1 MRPNAPAVICE
12 GRSFSYAQLWS
23 AVTALSDAMAEDP
36 DMRPGARVAYL
47 GYNSPELL
55 MLVFACA
62 RLGCIVLPLNWR
74 MAPPEHAAILR
85 HARPS
90 VLIAEPE
97 FTTHVE
103 SLLDDIP
110 RPRLIGTERAHPP
123 WESFA
128 ELIAD
133 RGDRQTPC
141 PETTYAAPLLL
152 CYTSGTTGAPKGAL
166 LSQNALFWN
175 AVNSTVLHDLTST
188 DHVLTVLPMFHVGGL
203 NIQTL
208 PALHAGATVTLLR
221 RFTPDAFFHCLDQ
234 QSVKL
239 TLLVPTVLHAL
250 MQDPRWQTADFSGL
264 RSVGIGSTTA
274 PESLIRAAT
283 LRGLPLY
290 QVYGA
295 TETCPIAAHTTPE
308 ETGRNPRT
316 TGRAAMHCEVRLV
329 DGQNQEVPA
338 DTPGEILVRG
348 PNVFSGYWNDAAA
361 TAAAFTAGWFH
372 TGDIGYRD
380 AEDFIYVV
388 GRSKDM
394 IISGGE
400 NVYPA
405 AIENV
410 LSENQDL
417 AEVTVVGRPDDYW
430 GEIVVAV
437 AVARA
442 GHPRDPEKILEW
454 CCGRI
459 ARYEHPREVLYVDAL
474 PRNAMGKVIK
484 DQVRRMVA
492 ERAND
497 CIALTNRS
505 T

>member
-1 MRPNAPAVICE
+1 
-12 GRSFSYAQLWS
+12 
-23 AVTALSDAMAEDP
+23 
-36 DMRPGARVAYL
+36 
-47 GYNSPELL
+47 
-55 MLVFACA
+55 
-62 RLGCIVLPLNWR
+62 
-74 MAPPEHAAILR
+74 
-85 HARPS
+85 
-90 VLIAEPE
+90 
-97 FTTHVE
+97 
-103 SLLDDIP
+103 
-110 RPRLIGTERAHPP
+110 
-123 WESFA
+123 
-128 ELIAD
+128 
-133 RGDRQTPC
+133 
-141 PETTYAAPLLL
+141 
-152 CYTSGTTGAPKGAL
+152 
-166 LSQNALFWN
+166 
-175 AVNSTVLHDLTST
+175 
-188 DHVLTVLPMFHVGGL
+188 
-203 NIQTL
+203 
-208 PALHAGATVTLLR
+208 
-221 RFTPDAFFHCLDQ
+221 
-234 QSVKL
+234 
-239 TLLVPTVLHAL
+239 
-250 MQDPRWQTADFSGL
+250 
-264 RSVGIGSTTA
+264 
-274 PESLIRAAT
+274 
-283 LRGLPLY
+283 
-290 QVYGA
+290 
-295 TETCPIAAHTTPE
+295 
-308 ETGRNPRT
+308 
-316 TGRAAMHCEVRLV
+316 MHCEVRLV

-338 DTPGEILVRG
+338 DTPGEIQVRG
-348 PNVFSGYWNDAAA
+348 PNVFSGYWNDGAA
-361 TAAAFTAGWFH
+361 TAAAFTGGWFH

-380 AEDFIYVV
+380 AEDFLYVV

-410 LSENQDL
+410 LSEYQDL